1 MNLNQ
6 LDLNLLLIFD
16 ALMQT
21 RSVTLAG
28 ERVGLSQ
35 SAASNSLQRLRDAFG
50 DPLFVR
56 TPTGM
61 QPSALALD
69 MEAEIRASLGALRAV
84 VERDRHFDPG
94 TSRRTFRMLMS
105 DIAQLAHLPAFIATL
120 RQEAPGIDVVN
131 VALPL
136 REAKV
141 AMAGGDLDLATGF
154 LPDLGADFHRQS
166 LFAERWV
173 AVISRRHPAIGD
185 TLTREQYLDAAHV
198 SYRPSVSIHASLD
211 ALLEAQCSGLGIR
224 RRVMLA
230 VPFVS
235 GLAQIVALSD
245 LVLTAPQGPAR
256 SMVKLAAVRIVP
268 LPFDLPEIDLN
279 IQWHDCVHRDPG
291 TQWFRQRFAAHY
303 CDERLG

>member
-1 MNLNQ
+1 MTLNQ

-56 TPTGM
+56 TPAGM
-61 QPSALALD
+61 QPSALALE
-69 MEAEIRASLGALRAV
+69 MEAEIRAALGALRAV
-84 VERDRHFDPG
+84 VERDRHFDPA

-105 DIAQLAHLPAFIATL
+105 DIAQLAHLPAFVASL
-120 RQEAPGIDVVN
+120 RREAPDVDVIN

-136 REAKV
+136 RDAKV
-141 AMAGGDLDLATGF
+141 AMASGDLDVATGF

-166 LFAERWV
+166 LFNEHWV
-173 AVISRRHPAIGD
+173 AVVSQHHPTIGD
-185 TLTREQYLDAAHV
+185 TLTREQYLAAAHV

-235 GLAQIVALSD
+235 GLAQILALSD
-245 LVLTAPQGPAR
+245 LVLTGPHGPAS
-256 SMVKLAAVRIVP
+256 SMAQLAAVRIVP
-268 LPFDLPEIDLN
+268 LPFELPEIDLN
-279 IQWHDCVHRDPG
+279 IQWHECLHRDPG
-291 TQWFRQRFAAHY
+291 NQWFRQRFAAHY
-303 CDERLG
+303 CAEQLP